1 MRILMAGVALT
12 AMLLTS
18 GCASL
23 HAYPA
28 FGTMAG
34 GGRIVVYERKTT
46 GNLLPPARTAVVKR
60 STFATDPIR

>member
-1 MRILMAGVALT
+1 MRILMTGVALT
-12 AMLLTS
+12 ATLLAS

-23 HAYPA
+23 HAYPS

-34 GGRIVVYERKTT
+34 GGRIVVYERRTT
-46 GNLLPPARTAVVKR
+46 GNLLPPAGTAAVKR